1 MRFQVVTVQLWFEIL
16 NYLDHRKY
24 FECMM
29 TELNLSTDKE
39 KYRNV
44 SQFLAG
50 CQKFLDLQQAVVNTS
65 RGGYI
70 R

>member
-1 MRFQVVTVQLWFEIL
+1 MRFKLERVQLWFEIL

-24 FECMM
+24 FERMM
-29 TELNLSTDKE
+29 TELNLSTNKE

-44 SQFLAG
+44 SQFFAG
-50 CQKFLDLQQAVVNTS
+50 CQRFLDLQQAVVNTS